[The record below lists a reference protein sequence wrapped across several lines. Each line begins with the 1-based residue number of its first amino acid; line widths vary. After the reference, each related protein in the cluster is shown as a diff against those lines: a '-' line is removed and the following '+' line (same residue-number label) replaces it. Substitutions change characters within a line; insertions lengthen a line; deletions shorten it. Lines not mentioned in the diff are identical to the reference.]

1 MYDYLETPA
10 VAIELDAVEKNI
22 RTLVENAEKYGIA
35 HRPHTKT
42 HRSVE
47 LAQLQLRLGA
57 KGITCAKLGEAEI
70 MADAGIT
77 DIFLCYPL
85 IGEEKLAR
93 LKKLLMKAEISTLI
107 NSPEGARGL
116 SDLGVSMG
124 KVIPV
129 RIDLDGGLRRGG
141 LQPGMPALE
150 FARSIRDLPGIRIV
164 GLMYY
169 GGLIYHEKDRAGM
182 EACARQERKDLLE
195 TAALLRADGFTVDV
209 LSGGTS
215 FSGKMPELLDG
226 ITEIRSGHYIFN
238 DCGQLFSGFASEEEC
253 ALRVVA
259 SVVSLVDEHH
269 AILDAGTKVLTSD
282 GCERHP
288 GFGAVIGRPDMV
300 ITALNEEHAFLES
313 ELPLNL
319 KIGDKLAI
327 IPNHCCVVCNMFD
340 EVCGIRGG
348 RLDHMIRIDARGKSV

>member
-10 VAIELDAVEKNI
+10 VAIELDTVERNI
-22 RTLVENAEKYGIA
+22 RSLVENAAAFGIA
-35 HRPHTKT
+35 HRPHIKT

-47 LAQLQLRLGA
+47 LAKLQLKLGA
-57 KGITCAKLGEAEI
+57 KGITCAKLGEAEV

-85 IGEEKLAR
+85 IGADKLAR
-93 LKKLLMKAEISTLI
+93 LKKLLSKANVSTLI
-107 NSPEGARGL
+107 NSVEGAKGL

-124 KVIPV
+124 KKIPV
-129 RIDLDGGLRRGG
+129 RIDLDGGIQRGG
-141 LQPGMPALE
+141 LCPGEPALD
-150 FARSIRDLPGIRIV
+150 FAKSVQNLPGIQII

-182 EACARQERKDLLE
+182 ERIARREHDELVQ
-195 TAALLRADGFTVDV
+195 TANLLRENGFSMEV

-215 FSGKMPELLDG
+215 FSGKMPELLRD

-238 DCGQLFSGFASEEEC
+238 DCGQLFSGFASEDDC
-253 ALRVVA
+253 AMRIVL
-259 SVVSLVDEHH
+259 SVVSMVDSHH
-269 AILDAGTKVLTSD
+269 AILDAGTKILTSD
-282 GCERHP
+282 VCERHP
-288 GFGAVIGRPDMV
+288 GYGYVIGHPEMT

-313 ELPLNL
+313 ETPLTV

-327 IPNHCCVVCNMFD
+327 IPNHCCVVCNMVD
-340 EVCGIRGG
+340 EVFGIRNGK
-348 RLDHMIRIDARGKSV
+348 LDHKIRIDARGKSV